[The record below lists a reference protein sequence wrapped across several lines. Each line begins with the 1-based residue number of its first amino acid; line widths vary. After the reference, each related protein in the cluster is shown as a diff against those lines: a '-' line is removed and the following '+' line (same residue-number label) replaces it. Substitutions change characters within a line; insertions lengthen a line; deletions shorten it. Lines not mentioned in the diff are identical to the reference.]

1 VPPARFDQNEGAY
14 YTSCDAIPPSFGI
27 TIGGQVFWTDPSSM
41 ILPELKNARGLCATG
56 IMETNQEP
64 YILGDV
70 FMQGLVVA
78 FDLGE
83 KKEMRFAKR
92 L

>member
-1 VPPARFDQNEGAY
+1 M
-14 YTSCDAIPPSFGI
+14 
-27 TIGGQVFWTDPSSM
+27 FWTDPSSM
-41 ILPELKNARGLCATG
+41 ILPYVRSAAGKCATG
-56 IMETNQEP
+56 IMEAYQEP

-70 FMQGLVVA
+70 FMQGLVTV
-78 FDLGE
+78 FDIGE

>member
-1 VPPARFDQNEGAY
+1 ML
-14 YTSCDAIPPSFGI
+14 
-27 TIGGQVFWTDPSSM
+27 WTDPSSM
-41 ILPELKNARGLCATG
+41 ILPQLKSASGKCATG
-56 IMETNQEP
+56 ILDTNQEP

-70 FMQGLVVA
+70 FMQGLVAV
-78 FDLGE
+78 FDIGD